1 MPMDVS
7 RIDVRTLVGEVVTK
21 SGITAFLVAARAR
34 CCAVQI
40 GGDMLFGQIPA
51 CLEF

>member
-7 RIDVRTLVGEVVTK
+7 RIDVRTLDGEVVMK
-21 SGITAFLVAARAR
+21 SGMTAFFVAARAR
-34 CCAVQI
+34 CSAVQI
-40 GGDMLFGQIPA
+40 GSDMLFGQIPA